1 MEKLCTKG
9 SVQKED
15 TLFKCNLYL
24 RTYRGYLSQV
34 FWMTQTLPL
43 VQTLRKEEQKNFQFS
58 LKDLFRCA
66 ELDEV
71 TR

>member
-24 RTYRGYLSQV
+24 RTSRGYLSQV
-34 FWMTQTLPL
+34 FWMTHTDTSPGID
-43 VQTLRKEEQKNFQFS
+43 VKEGRTKELSIF
-58 LKDLFRCA
+58 LKRFI
-66 ELDEV
+66 
-71 TR
+71 